1 MVMMALQHPLYSQ
14 SLRVIGQSLDVVRP
28 GGFQLT
34 HEGDSFVVRTSPN
47 GSAGEGSFTKS
58 ILKKLWGSSRSAES
72 ESALRFDL
80 EAVSRLETRERG
92 KRGESASMPDP
103 QTIAQALRVVGDY
116 LDHKQPRAFTVD
128 WTPGSV
134 SLCYEAKNGSSDRET
149 FSVSDLYDLA
159 VHMYLHRSG
168 RGG

>member
-1 MVMMALQHPLYSQ
+1 MMALKRPLYSQ

-47 GSAGEGSFTKS
+47 DSAGGGSFTKS
-58 ILKKLWGSSRSAES
+58 ILKKLWGSPSNES
-72 ESALRFDL
+72 ESPLRFDL
-80 EAVSRLETRERG
+80 EAVSRLEIRHRG
-92 KRGESASMPDP
+92 KRGESVSMPDP

-128 WTPGSV
+128 WNPGSV
-134 SLCYEAKNGSSDRET
+134 SVCYEAKNGSNNRET

-159 VHMYLHRSG
+159 VHMYLHRSD
-168 RGG
+168 RGS